1 MRREASAYAPG
12 VTQLPPG
19 DPPNDP
25 PNGPP
30 GRPPN
35 EPVPPE
41 PPIATPAAPPASWT
55 PATDAP
61 STPPPAPTP
70 PPAIPPYGAPPAAS
84 APDRVRMA
92 WQRRH
97 ETDYVFDF
105 WTALG
110 WTILTCGIY
119 GFYVLYQLV
128 RCDRDHNLRRVEL
141 LDAATTYAWERASAR
156 GIAEEM
162 QPAFERISMHMS
174 VLRQQTTQFRDP
186 IIWVVLDVIAG
197 GIARI
202 VAYCLMDSDLVKHDH
217 AEGAI
222 EAELSE
228 IYSRLGAPAA
238 PPDPG
243 RLKGQHNYVA
253 RIIVLIVTCG
263 IYGLWWTYDVMMDW
277 NKHFE
282 HNWRWE
288 DGLAASVQSLMPT
301 SGT

>member
-1 MRREASAYAPG
+1 
-12 VTQLPPG
+12 VTQWPPEEPTG
-19 DPPNDP
+19 EPPKDPPAQPPNDAP
-25 PNGPP
+25 AQTP
-30 GRPPN
+30 G
-35 EPVPPE
+35 E
-41 PPIATPAAPPASWT
+41 TPAPPPASWT
-55 PATDAP
+55 PAAAP
-61 STPPPAPTP
+61 SAPPPSPQSPPLPSVAP
-70 PPAIPPYGAPPAAS
+70 YSAPPQPSAA
-84 APDRVRMA
+84 DRVRMA

-97 ETDYVFDF
+97 ETDYIFDF

-110 WTILTCGIY
+110 WTILSCGFY

-128 RCDRDHNLRRVEL
+128 RRDRDHNQRRVEL
-141 LDAATTYAWERASAR
+141 LDAATTYAWEQASAS
-156 GIAEEM
+156 GVAEEM
-162 QPAFERISMHMS
+162 QPAFERISMHMA

-228 IYSRLGAPAA
+228 IYSRLGEPTA

-253 RIIVLIVTCG
+253 RVIVLIVTCG
-263 IYGLWWTYDVMMDW
+263 IYGLWWTYDVMTDW

-301 SGT
+301 PGT